1 MIKLIIIEK
10 FEPKLLNNPNTISDI
25 KGNFKGSTPKALVA
39 KNDKGLTPL
48 ACAIEMGGL
57 SVFRFLLELY
67 QHIESNSPNSKVLT
81 KALALKD
88 DSTLV
93 EPPLVKAVRKDRF
106 DIVIEMLALN

>member
-1 MIKLIIIEK
+1 MLD
-10 FEPKLLNNPNTISDI
+10 NPSTISDI
-25 KGNFKGSTPKALVA
+25 KGNFKGSTAKALVA

-48 ACAIEMGGL
+48 ACAIECGGS

-67 QHIESNSPNSKVLT
+67 QHIENNSPNSKVLT

-93 EPPLVKAVRKDRF
+93 EPPLVKAVRKDKF
-106 DIVIEMLALN
+106 DLVLQMLALS